1 MNSAA
6 AWQATLPLPP
16 SSSGKAGKKGGGA
29 RTWTRPVTVAI
40 VFAMVALT
48 LLDRFGLAVSSSF
61 SIHPT
66 FIAMYA
72 IAAAIG
78 VTGAGRLNAGMGLLY
93 VCIATVSGLSLVANA
108 SFDYRQVAT
117 ISSWLLLVVLYLPFV
132 IVMDRG
138 VGTQDAWQRCMRLLV
153 AFMLGCGI
161 AGIAQYF
168 AQYAIHAPWLFDFTP
183 MIPKAL
189 RGSGTYNTTNVVG
202 EHIKSNGFFLR
213 EASGFSF
220 YMALA
225 LLLESSLDRR
235 KWVMA
240 VLGFAVV
247 LSYSGSGLLVLA
259 VAMLFPLGQRTLW
272 RVLAAVA
279 LGAVVVVL
287 FGDALNIN
295 YTLSRVGEFGSDRSS
310 AYCRFIAPGKLVV
323 EQIDSAGWTTLL
335 GHGPGT
341 TQKMFDVCETTYGK
355 LVFEY
360 GLLGMLAFGTLVGV
374 AIHRSGAPI
383 RVRVALTLQWLLLGG
398 NLLAPESL
406 LLIFMVC
413 AMWPRLAPAGK
424 SVTATPASASPAPP
438 APGARAQR
446 IEPAFSSTEPTE

>member
-1 MNSAA
+1 MAA
-6 AWQATLPLPP
+6 AWQATLPLAPG
-16 SSSGKAGKKGGGA
+16 SSARKAPA
-29 RTWTRPVTVAI
+29 WTWPLTAAI

-48 LLDRFGLAVSSSF
+48 VLDRFGLAVSSSF

-72 IAAAIG
+72 IAAAIAFG
-78 VTGAGRLNAGMGLLY
+78 GAGRLNPGMGLLY
-93 VCIATVSGLSLVANA
+93 VGIATVSGLSLVANA
-108 SFDYRQVAT
+108 SFDFRQLAT
-117 ISSWLLLVVLYLPFV
+117 MSSWLLLVVLYAPFI
-132 IVMDRG
+132 IVMDRSAG
-138 VGTQDAWQRCMRLLV
+138 SVEAWQRCMRLLV

-161 AGIAQYF
+161 AGIVQYF

-183 MIPKAL
+183 MIPKSL
-189 RGSGTYNTTNVVG
+189 RGSGTYNTTNAVG

-225 LLLESSLDRR
+225 LLLESALDRR

-240 VLGFAVV
+240 VLGLAVL

-259 VAMLFPLGQRTLW
+259 IAMLFPLGQRTLW
-272 RVLAAVA
+272 RVAA
-279 LGAVVVVL
+279 AVVVAGIAVL
-287 FGDALNIN
+287 LLGDVLNLN
-295 YTLSRVGEFGSDRSS
+295 YTLDRVGEFGSDRSS

-323 EQIDSAGWTTLL
+323 EQIDSSAWTSLL

-406 LLIFMVC
+406 LLIFVIC
-413 AMWPRLAPAGK
+413 AMWPRLGP
-424 SVTATPASASPAPP
+424 VASPAKAPPTAAAPP
-438 APGARAQR
+438 APAHRAQR
-446 IEPAFSSTEPTE
+446 IEPAFSSTEPIE